1 MSFTNGYA
9 SVAYLFTVEATCKVR
24 NVYSLISHVNLSNLS
39 RTLRNN
45 LLNWN
50 TDFAVET
57 HPIGREAEL
66 PGIPVRKE
74 LYPQWDKSYHY
85 KHPRAILLPD

>member
-39 RTLRNN
+39 RTLRSNM
-45 LLNWN
+45 LIWN
-50 TDFAVET
+50 TDFASET
-57 HPIGREAEL
+57 HPIDREAEW
-66 PGIPVRKE
+66 PGISLRKG
-74 LYPQWDKSYHY
+74 LYS
-85 KHPRAILLPD
+85 